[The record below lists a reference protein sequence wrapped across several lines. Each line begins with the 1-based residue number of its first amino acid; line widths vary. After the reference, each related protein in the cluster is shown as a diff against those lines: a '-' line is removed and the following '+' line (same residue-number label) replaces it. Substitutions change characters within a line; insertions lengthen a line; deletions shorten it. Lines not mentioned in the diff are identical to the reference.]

1 MQPVCFE
8 LCQTFIHCIFT
19 FFIFT
24 ESSWHLLNFINVL
37 LYLILLLFLNKST
50 LKNLWYW
57 SFNYFFFFLNFI
69 FILNFFFTFFL
80 LCAFFLNWT
89 FLLFCIFNFF
99 LVLIVLRFLFLY
111 NTCIV
116 LLNFGLNFLS
126 NALILYSK
134 LLIWLR

>member
-1 MQPVCFE
+1 MQPVWFE

-37 LYLILLLFLNKST
+37 LYLILLLLFNKTT

-69 FILNFFFTFFL
+69 FILNFFFTFIL
-80 LCAFFLNWT
+80 LWAFFLNWT
-89 FLLFCIFNFF
+89 LLLFCFFNFF
-99 LVLIVLRFLFLY
+99 LLLIVLRFLFLD
-111 NTCIV
+111 NTSIV